1 PCAVPPS
8 RLPDSAACPLAAT
21 SAPRLLRTYPLITS
35 LKVMQSSPKGHRIE
49 IEAGKPLIQFHCSR
63 CKRDFVEDPPSGAR
77 YDVSVSACRFR
88 RFPDLIAK
96 GWLEELCPGAPL
108 PYDIEVRSK
117 FIENRPK

>member
-1 PCAVPPS
+1 
-8 RLPDSAACPLAAT
+8 LPDSAACPLAAT